1 MIPTLETEQGAEL
14 KRQLQEVGKIV
25 QNYHTNMR
33 LAKEQQHREAY
44 YAALARNAAAQQ
56 QQVQVTGTGPSLAV
70 PVPIQSAIHDPEEI
84 TRSQSTAP
92 AAHVDPGPASWP
104 PIRPTLNGGF
114 PAGLQHGTPSSI
126 QPPADDPSIF
136 VPDIRPTSL
145 RKNQGAEQ
153 HVRKKIQELVATVDA
168 NVKVDA
174 EAEDLLL
181 EIADEFIDSVA
192 NFASRLAKHRN
203 NTELELRD
211 LQLHLEMH
219 HGIRIPGFSADPPS
233 QLHHHGLGSQGASG
247 TGTGSGM
254 GGGGMGGGGGGG
266 GGAGGGGAKKSGGGG
281 GGGVGGGGGGVPGNA
296 GSSANVK
303 RTSRL
308 AAVNQAKKDS
318 RLL

>member
-1 MIPTLETEQGAEL
+1 MVRSRWRQLLGLKPFSTSPFAFGFGMAAAAQQQQQQQGQPILVQDLALVNHVSTTLNISPQNATKLLSILPNVKQMIPTLETEQGAEL

-174 EAEDLLL
+174 EAEDVRTTISSSSSI
-181 EIADEFIDSVA
+181 EKD
-192 NFASRLAKHRN
+192 
-203 NTELELRD
+203 
-211 LQLHLEMH
+211 M
-219 HGIRIPGFSADPPS
+219 GY
-233 QLHHHGLGSQGASG
+233 GS
-247 TGTGSGM
+247 
-254 GGGGMGGGGGGG
+254 
-266 GGAGGGGAKKSGGGG
+266 
-281 GGGVGGGGGGVPGNA
+281 
-296 GSSANVK
+296 
-303 RTSRL
+303 
-308 AAVNQAKKDS
+308 
-318 RLL
+318 